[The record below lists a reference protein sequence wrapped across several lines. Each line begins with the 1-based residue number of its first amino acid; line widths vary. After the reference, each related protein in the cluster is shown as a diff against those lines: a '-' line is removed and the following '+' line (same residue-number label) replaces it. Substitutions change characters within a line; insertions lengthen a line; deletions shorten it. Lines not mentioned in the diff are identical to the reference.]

1 MALRNQE
8 SKTFTLKRIRA
19 GTRLFLKGGL
29 FHPLAIIIAIFI
41 VFSCYNIVKSTG
53 YQKMVGLYL
62 SLDSFLLPIYVL
74 QAAFH
79 VIRDAKTTIFE
90 LNLLKDWYLL
100 FFSRLLALGIAITP
114 LLLALAIIL
123 YLGNLSH
130 LILPLIVRFIT
141 YISIAALAMLLQSR
155 KGSLLFLVVSFIIL
169 PFGAQII
176 FSYTSAQGEV
186 IDPILS
192 IVLYFLAPITSTIYC
207 ELLSLNLTLA
217 QLLTILT
224 SLIIILLSAITFK
237 KLEYEI

>member
-1 MALRNQE
+1 
-8 SKTFTLKRIRA
+8 
-19 GTRLFLKGGL
+19 
-29 FHPLAIIIAIFI
+29 
-41 VFSCYNIVKSTG
+41 
-53 YQKMVGLYL
+53 MVGLYL